1 MEYLEHSLS
10 LFAGTL
16 KLLLEGIS
24 LLCVLIGLL
33 TTGKFIFRQAQRS
46 RLNFLAN
53 MRLNFGRW
61 LSLALEF
68 QLAADVVNTTVAP
81 SFEAL
86 GKLGIIALIRTF
98 LNFFLTK
105 ELSAEIAVGHPTRLT
120 PASQVNE
127 NLQTGLRE
135 PDTPTS

>member
-10 LFAGTL
+10 FIAGIL
-16 KLLLEGIS
+16 KLILEGIS
-24 LLCVLIGLL
+24 LLCVLIGLV
-33 TTGKFIFRQAQRS
+33 TTGQLLLSQNRRS
-46 RLNFLAN
+46 RASSSSVAN

-68 QLAADVVNTTVAP
+68 QLAADIVNTTVAP

-86 GKLGIIALIRTF
+86 AKLGIIALIRTF

-105 ELSAEIAVGHPTRLT
+105 ELAAEIAVDHQRQYSSSIETK
-120 PASQVNE
+120 E
-127 NLQTGLRE
+127 N
-135 PDTPTS
+135 